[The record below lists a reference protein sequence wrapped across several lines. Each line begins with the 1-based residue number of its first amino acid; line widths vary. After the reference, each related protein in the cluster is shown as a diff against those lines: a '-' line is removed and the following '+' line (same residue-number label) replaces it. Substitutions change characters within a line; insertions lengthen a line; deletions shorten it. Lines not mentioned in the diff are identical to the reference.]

1 MVETNNAMD
10 LECHLS
16 RCRRGKPLTWSR
28 LSRLE
33 ERFRLPAGRVV
44 HMWFPETAQSSVGA
58 GFGNVKHN
66 AVGIPYVATRIKR
79 GVPDCRDGMSISFL
93 LFFPGTHG
101 PSLRS
106 VGWRRFATSNLLD
119 RLGDG
124 SANVRV
130 VVSGGFEI
138 GEVFP
143 STGPIASQDPG
154 RSGTIRGIVLLETR
168 CARLKLFLE
177 PGDRARAQARTW
189 ASGSPSA
196 SSRAGRQTSSGAT
209 RMWDR
214 AEIALNRM
222 LRSGFF
228 RPAARSLIVLASQLV
243 NALSRI
249 NSLTFVLSILES
261 YHGDFGKHGLRNGAE
276 GRKAVRRSRLHFI
289 AARHP

>member
-1 MVETNNAMD
+1 MRWISR
-10 LECHLS
+10 CHLS

-106 VGWRRFATSNLLD
+106 VGWRRFATSNLSD

-177 PGDRARAQARTW
+177 PGDRATAPRREPGHPDLQALLREQ
-189 ASGSPSA
+189 GGKPRRERLECGIGRKSPSIGCYDPGSLDPRREA
-196 SSRAGRQTSSGAT
+196 SSC
-209 RMWDR
+209 WH
-214 AEIALNRM
+214 
-222 LRSGFF
+222 RSWSM
-228 RPAARSLIVLASQLV
+228 RSA
-243 NALSRI
+243 
-249 NSLTFVLSILES
+249 
-261 YHGDFGKHGLRNGAE
+261 H
-276 GRKAVRRSRLHFI
+276 
-289 AARHP
+289 